1 MYSSKNI
8 SVIIPTLYREN
19 FLKTYNSLLKQSAK
33 IGEIVIVNA
42 SKKKIIAK
50 SKNSKIIYSKKK
62 NQVYQRSLGLKNIS
76 KKAKILLF
84 LDDRV
89 VLKNDAIKQ
98 LLNDWNNSS
107 KNVAGIGLSCINYIP
122 PKIHLINRLT
132 LTNSEI
138 AAKVLKSGFASG
150 YGLTKK
156 QTSCDWLNGG
166 MTSWRIDKVKKYL
179 FKRNFPMLSWC
190 VGEDLVFSYNIQKK
204 YKLLLSS
211 NAKCILLRKKEN
223 LNNLDYFRKGFHHA
237 YVIKSFVKSNNNRLS
252 ILLFYYA
259 VYSSSF
265 FGILKNILTFNCK
278 DSFRFLGRIVG
289 SFFYY
294 KNIS

>member
-8 SVIIPTLYREN
+8 SVIVPTLYREN
-19 FLKTYNSLLKQSAK
+19 FLKTYHSLLKQSEK
-33 IGEIVIVNA
+33 LGEIIIVNA

-138 AAKVLKSGFASG
+138 AAKVLKSGFVSG

-190 VGEDLVFSYNIQKK
+190 VGEDLVFSYNIKKK

-223 LNNLDYFRKGFHHA
+223 LSNLDYFQKGFHHA

-278 DSFRFLGRIVG
+278 DSFRYLGRIVG